1 MVKMLPIKDFPGYY
15 ISKTGDVWSDKT
27 NPIYAKTK
35 KLHKIIPFKTPAG
48 YFQVN
53 LVKNKKIIHKSIHRL
68 VAEAFIPNPENK
80 PQVNHKNGIKTDN
93 LVKNL
98 EWATQ
103 SENTLH
109 SFRVLHQSKP
119 KGMLGKYGKDCKN
132 SKIVYQ
138 IKDGKII
145 NNFTA
150 RGKLVEKQVS
160 TRLVFRLVV

>member
-68 VAEAFIPNPENK
+68 
-80 PQVNHKNGIKTDN
+80 
-93 LVKNL
+93 
-98 EWATQ
+98 
-103 SENTLH
+103 
-109 SFRVLHQSKP
+109 
-119 KGMLGKYGKDCKN
+119 
-132 SKIVYQ
+132 IVYQ

-145 NNFTA
+145 NQFYGTWEA
-150 RGKLVEKQVS
+150 GRETGIHQASISACCLGKQHHAGGYQWKYKQ
-160 TRLVFRLVV
+160 